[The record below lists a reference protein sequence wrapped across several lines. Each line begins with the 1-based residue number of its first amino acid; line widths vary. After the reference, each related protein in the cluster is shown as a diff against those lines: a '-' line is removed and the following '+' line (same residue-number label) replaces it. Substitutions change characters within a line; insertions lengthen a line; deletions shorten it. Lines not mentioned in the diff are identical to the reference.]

1 MKSRLS
7 WKRRLSHTW
16 TLSAGLLLI
25 MVIAGCQSAEVDSQQ
40 ESVTVETQQAEIGDL
55 TGERIVN
62 ATTQSLS
69 EVSLTPELTADV
81 TEVLVEEGEQ
91 VEQGQVLARLDDS
104 SLRNALEQERA
115 ALRAAQSNVA
125 VSEAGERG
133 AAAGVEQQQAQ
144 LESADHS
151 IRQAKEQ
158 LNRAQIDLEQAR
170 ENRGDEIENA
180 EQALQTAERNLQTA
194 QNERDR
200 SQQLYDEGLIS
211 EQELENAENAVEDA
225 RDSVTEAENSLEQT
239 KQEYNIE
246 QLQSQVETAR
256 SNLQQARDSKKE
268 IRAGIESSNASVDE
282 AQGNTENAQASVE
295 QQRQAVQQAEDNLQD
310 AVVTAP
316 SSGRVLTVAVNP
328 GEYYSQQDAMITIG
342 EMNTLNATAAVTEEQ
357 LSSFEEGT
365 EMDVR
370 FPSIEQTR
378 TGTVTYI
385 ADSSNDNGLFNVE
398 VQVENP
404 NGELRSGIYA
414 EILLYETYVSDGLL
428 VPTSSVIDVD
438 GESSVFIREENQ
450 AKLVPVEVVREE
462 SDLTAIEADIEAG
475 TPVITRGQYFLEDGA
490 SVQSP
495 QEAEESSQDSSGD
508 SGSSEEGDAG
518 GTEEE
523 NTESNEENEESDA
536 DSSSEEAASVA
547 PRNGGMTS

>member
-1 MKSRLS
+1 
-7 WKRRLSHTW
+7 
-16 TLSAGLLLI
+16 
-25 MVIAGCQSAEVDSQQ
+25 MVIAGCSSAEVGSQQ
-40 ESVTVETQQAEIGDL
+40 EAVTVETQEAEIGDL

-104 SLRNALEQERA
+104 SLRNTLQQERA
-115 ALRAAQSNVA
+115 ALEAAQSNVE
-125 VSEAGERG
+125 VSKAGERG
-133 AAAGVEQQQAQ
+133 AEASVDQQQAA
-144 LESADHS
+144 LENANHS
-151 IRQAKEQ
+151 IRQAEEQ

-170 ENRGDEIENA
+170 ANRSDEIENA

-194 QNERDR
+194 KNERNR

-211 EQELENAENAVEDA
+211 EQELENAKTAVQDA
-225 RDSVTEAENSLEQT
+225 QDSVTEAENSLEQT
-239 KQEYNIE
+239 RQEYNIE
-246 QLQSQVETAR
+246 QLQSQVETAQ

-268 IRAGIESSNASVDE
+268 IRARIESSNASVDE
-282 AQGNTENAQASVE
+282 AEGNTDNAQASVE
-295 QQRQAVQQAEDNLQD
+295 QQRQAVQQAEENLQD

-316 SSGRVLTVAVNP
+316 SSGRVLTVAVDP
-328 GEYYSQQDAMITIG
+328 GEYYSQQEAMITIG
-342 EMNTLNATAAVTEEQ
+342 EMNTLNATATVTEEQ
-357 LSSFEEGT
+357 LSSFEEGA

-370 FPSIEQTR
+370 FPSIGETR

-428 VPTSSVIDVD
+428 VPTSSVINVD
-438 GESSVFIREENQ
+438 GQSSVFIREENQ
-450 AKLVPVEVVREE
+450 AVLVPVEVVREE

-475 TPVITRGQYFLEDGA
+475 TPVITRGQYFLEDG
-490 SVQSP
+490 SEVQSQ
-495 QEAEESSQDSSGD
+495 QEVEESSQNSSSD
-508 SGSSEEGDAG
+508 SGSSEEDGSG
-518 GTEEE
+518 GSEEGNSEE
-523 NTESNEENEESDA
+523 NQESSNEESQQNNA
-536 DSSSEEAASVA
+536 DSSSSEKTAHA
-547 PRNGGMTS
+547 PLNGGMTS